1 LTLLLT
7 SLLFLSPDPV
17 PVPLLYQQFP
27 PAPTCEAVSWHQWHT
42 AERLERRGDFYG
54 GWERQKV
61 RPMVEHLKCV
71 SWAWWRA
78 AECQRGR
85 WDAEE
90 RLIGCIGLEAF
101 LAGELPEPA
110 R

>member
-61 RPMVEHLKCV
+61 RPMVEHL
-71 SWAWWRA
+71 
-78 AECQRGR
+78 
-85 WDAEE
+85 
-90 RLIGCIGLEAF
+90 EAF